1 MTENDVQVFE
11 EVCRK
16 FDAND
21 HLQALQ
27 ELRDLASRIADPWE
41 RAELN
46 YHEIMFLVGIHSVP
60 EARQR
65 LEDLKRVLASLIKS
79 PSDGYEIGSQFSL
92 PVMARNAEVR
102 VTIEEGKEPEALR
115 LIEDFV
121 SRYPKQLSLPD
132 FRPIVEEIATLRGVL
147 LANAGRWADARPFLE
162 QTSPPKAWKAQHCYY
177 LGRCCYEFREYE
189 RARDK
194 LVEALNLGLD
204 ANEGGMA
211 HYVLGIVEYHLSDMN
226 AAKRQFEL
234 SLKTA
239 DPAYLGHLI
248 WEWLE
253 ATSRALGLQAE
264 AENYR
269 RLKDGS
275 PPKSKVN

>member
-1 MTENDVQVFE
+1 MTENDAQVFE

-27 ELRDLASRIADPWE
+27 ELRDLVSRIDDPWE

-46 YHEIMFLVGIHSVP
+46 YREIMFLVEMHSVP
-60 EARQR
+60 EATQR
-65 LEDLKRVLASLIKS
+65 LEDLKRTLVSLIGS
-79 PSDGYEIGSQFSL
+79 PSDGYEAGSRFSL
-92 PVMARNAEVR
+92 PVMANHAEIR
-102 VTIEEGKEPEALR
+102 VAIEEGKELEGLR
-115 LIEDFV
+115 LIESFI

-132 FRPIVEEIATLRGVL
+132 FRPMVEEITTLRGFL
-147 LANAGRWADARPFLE
+147 LGNAGRWADARPFLE
-162 QTSPPKAWKAQHCYY
+162 QAPPPKGWKGQHCYY
-177 LGRCCYEFREYE
+177 LGRCYYEFQEYE

-204 ANEGGMA
+204 ASEEGMA
-211 HYVLGIVEYHLSDMN
+211 HYILGIVEYHLSDMN

-234 SLKTA
+234 SVKTA
-239 DPAYLGHLI
+239 DQTYLGETI
-248 WEWLE
+248 WGWLE

-269 RLKDGS
+269 KLKADS
-275 PPKSKVN
+275 LPKSKTN